1 MKRDTPHIL
10 LVNPWIHDFAA
21 YDVWAKPLGLLTLAS
36 ILRYHGFNITY
47 LDCLDRFHPKAPQT
61 DPYARHGRG
70 PYLKTKIPK
79 PGGLEDIPRNFSRY
93 GIDKKWF
100 REDLLCIKK
109 PDLVLMTSMM
119 TYWYTGVQETIG
131 VIKDIFPDVTI
142 VLGGIYA
149 NLCYEHALNHSG
161 AHRIETGPGEKR
173 ILKMVGECTGFSVN
187 AKFDPDDLETYPY
200 PAFEL
205 QRKINYIPLQTSK
218 GCPFACKYCASHYLN
233 PKRMVRDSESVV
245 EEIKHWHEKYNVK
258 DFVFYDDALLVDAE
272 KHAVP
277 MLEGIIN
284 AGIKVRFHTPNAVH
298 IREISRQT
306 ARLMFQA
313 GFKTLRLGLET
324 TSLDIRNE
332 LDKKVSV
339 TEFIR
344 AMTCLKEAGFD
355 KNMIGVYLLAGLPGQ
370 QTEFIEDSIQ
380 SVKQTGATPILAYYS
395 PIPKTALWG
404 QAAASSRYNL
414 ESDPIFTNNAILPC
428 QNEPFSWQTI
438 SHLKKLATG

>member
-1 MKRDTPHIL
+1 VKHDTPHIL

-21 YDVWAKPLGLLTLAS
+21 YDFWAKPLGLLTLAS
-36 ILRYHGFNITY
+36 ILRRHGFNITY

-61 DPYARHGRG
+61 DPYARYGRG

-93 GIDKKWF
+93 GIEKKWF

-109 PDLVLMTSMM
+109 PDLVLITSMM

-149 NLCYEHALNHSG
+149 SLCYEHALNHSG
-161 AHRIETGPGEKR
+161 AHRIETGPGEKQ

-187 AKFDPDDLETYPY
+187 AKFDPDDLDTYPY

-233 PKRMVRDSESVV
+233 PKRMVRNPESVV
-245 EEIKHWHEKYNVK
+245 EEIRCRHEKHKVK
-258 DFVFYDDALLVDAE
+258 EFVFYDDALLVDSE
-272 KHAVP
+272 KHALP
-277 MLEGIIN
+277 LLEGIIN
-284 AGIKVRFHTPNAVH
+284 AGLKVRFHTPNAVH

-324 TSLDIRNE
+324 TWLDIRNE

-339 TEFIR
+339 TEFIK
-344 AMTCLKEAGFD
+344 AVTFLKEAGFD

-370 QTEFIEDSIQ
+370 QTEFIESSIQ

-395 PIPKTALWG
+395 PIPKTALWD
-404 QAAASSRYNL
+404 QAVASSRYNL

-428 QNEPFSWQTI
+428 QNQPFSWQTI
-438 SHLKKLATG
+438 SHLKKLAAK

>member
-1 MKRDTPHIL
+1 VKRDTPHIL

-79 PGGLEDIPRNFSRY
+79 PGGLKDIPRNFSRY
-93 GIDKKWF
+93 GIEKKWF

-149 NLCYEHALNHSG
+149 SLCYEHALNHSG
-161 AHRIETGPGEKR
+161 AHRIETGPGEKH

-187 AKFDPDDLETYPY
+187 AKFDPDDLDTYPY

-233 PKRMVRDSESVV
+233 PKRMVRNPESVV
-245 EEIKHWHEKYNVK
+245 EEIRYRHEKYNVK

-284 AGIKVRFHTPNAVH
+284 AGLKIRFHTPNAVH

-344 AMTCLKEAGFD
+344 AVTCLKEAGFD

-370 QTEFIEDSIQ
+370 QTEFIENSIQ
-380 SVKQTGATPILAYYS
+380 SVKQTGATPILAHYS

-404 QAAASSRYNL
+404 QAVASSRYNL

-438 SHLKKLATG
+438 SHLKKLAAN